1 MAPNCSAADSART
14 MSEADFAEA
23 GCDHDPIDELRSA
36 ASTEDDDGAP
46 ICGGG
51 VPAAAE
57 TSTLQGRSR
66 RARSPR
72 CSQPPRST
80 KDKPFAPRPSRGEVE
95 RRIAEAQLWI
105 AQRQPLIRIRDN
117 AAQNWGVTNTK
128 TVNRYLN
135 LARER
140 MVEELISDRRRHQA
154 EQIFAL
160 NECARRAMD
169 AEQFSAAV
177 GAFRVIAEIGGL
189 LRAPIKPPEARG

>member
-1 MAPNCSAADSART
+1 MGTIHLKRHGASEHDASDAIEALRCAAPA
-14 MSEADFAEA
+14 
-23 GCDHDPIDELRSA
+23 
-36 ASTEDDDGAP
+36 EDDDGQPLGAVV
-46 ICGGG
+46 G
-51 VPAAAE
+51 VDP
-57 TSTLQGRSR
+57 R
-66 RARSPR
+66 RPVGPGN
-72 CSQPPRST
+72 PPRQRRGT
-80 KDKPFAPRPSRGEVE
+80 TAAPRPSRLESE
-95 RRIAEAQLWI
+95 RRVAEAQRWI
-105 AQRQPLIRIRDN
+105 AQRLPMVQILEN
-117 AAQNWGVTNTK
+117 AGAKWGVTNSL

-189 LRAPIKPPEARG
+189 LRAPIKPPEGRGGP

>member
-1 MAPNCSAADSART
+1 MAAQSEPEESGRT
-14 MSEADFAEA
+14 VDIQEA
-23 GCDHDPIDELRSA
+23 HVDPIEDLRGA
-36 ASTEDDDGAP
+36 PGEEDDEGQPLWPDQGPASNSRAARKS
-46 ICGGG
+46 
-51 VPAAAE
+51 PAAG
-57 TSTLQGRSR
+57 SSR
-66 RARSPR
+66 HPR

-105 AQRQPLIRIRDN
+105 AQRLPLIRIREN

-154 EQIFAL
+154 EQIYAL

-189 LRAPIKPPEARG
+189 LRAPIKPPEAKC

>member
-1 MAPNCSAADSART
+1 MSAHSEPEGSGQAVVIQEAQIDSIEDLRRAPG
-14 MSEADFAEA
+14 E
-23 GCDHDPIDELRSA
+23 
-36 ASTEDDDGAP
+36 EDDDGQPLWPAQKP
-46 ICGGG
+46 ASNSRAGRKS
-51 VPAAAE
+51 AAAG
-57 TSTLQGRSR
+57 S
-66 RARSPR
+66 ARYPR

-105 AQRQPLIRIRDN
+105 AQRQPLIRIREN

-160 NECARRAMD
+160 NDCARRAMD

-189 LRAPIKPPEARG
+189 LRAPLKLPGGQG